1 MPQARPRVE
10 PVRTCVVCRS
20 SAAKGTLHRI
30 VRSPDGAVRYD
41 PSGTAPGRGAYLCG
55 EPNCLGLATKRRA
68 VQRALRTADATGV
81 EHAVSE
87 LRAKLGGGGGVG
99 APGSSEHE
107 REHEEVRTG

>member
-1 MPQARPRVE
+1 MSQARPRVV

-55 EPNCLGLATKRRA
+55 KPNCLGLATKRRA

-87 LRAKLGGGGGVG
+87 LRAKLGGGGEVG
-99 APGSSEHE
+99 APGSREHE